1 MKHIQNSIVCA
12 IAGVALF
19 GTAASATPAVDGNAG
34 PFAVLGTPVPVAQL
48 KAARARGEIVVSA
61 ASNGSVGNNA
71 VNGSS
76 VTGTITDSQSI
87 QSNSG
92 FTTVLQNTGNNAL
105 LQNSTSIYVS
115 VK

>member
-1 MKHIQNSIVCA
+1 MKHIQNSIICA
-12 IAGVALF
+12 IAGIALF
-19 GTAASATPAVDGNAG
+19 GTAASAAPAVDSNTGT
-34 PFAVLGTPVPVAQL
+34 FAVLGAPVPVAQL

-61 ASNGSVGNNA
+61 ASNGSVGNNT
-71 VNGSS
+71 VSGSS

-87 QSNSG
+87 QNNSG
-92 FTTVLQNTGNNAL
+92 FTTVQQNTGNNAL